1 MTAAGEGSPG
11 GSRFR
16 ALLIGVPHYV
26 DEAIKDLPFVE
37 SDMAALETVLRGVGY
52 EVQVHDVGR
61 TDRDSIDTAVELF
74 IADAMPG
81 QTLLIYLSGHGVHHS
96 GMDYLVPLGASTR
109 SRDFPSRCVP
119 IAFDRYVEH
128 SRAGDVLVVI
138 DACREGIDLREMGTV
153 NAASWSDRRV
163 ERTGSRRFAYVYA
176 CSPGERARYVT
187 AGAATFSL
195 FSRALTEIVGNE
207 DGPRS
212 LSQIKPALQDALDS
226 LTSESKVPRQLIRV
240 LTETDTDGFVVFS
253 RAGQR
258 DRDAG
263 RNDWGTLARDHVAWK
278 QVGDGRGAEDLREA
292 TIALVEHL
300 AANWKRDIR
309 ALNGDPWR
317 DRHLALRM
325 NSKIRWLLQ
334 TVLNPE
340 KLELS
345 PAEAALLVAFP
356 FLHESFWA
364 RHAARLC
371 HVNPAD
377 LAGDGSEEG
386 ERFRRFA
393 AGHGRLLRR
402 ARRAAEAGDSPVVSA
417 VGWWLFHRWLARQP
431 DCYQPRHVSDLLASD
446 VAKSGD
452 AGMFVGEVFAPDRM
466 LEMLRVLRM
475 DAAFL
480 TRSDRTSAL
489 SPVRQVAGGTENE
502 QGVREQLLGYLLT
515 AAYLFT
521 VDPSGLPEVVV
532 DHLGI
537 SYAVDIAD
545 VHSTIREAKWVA
557 QGRTRILEARC
568 THPAVE
574 LALREH
580 AGHIDTLLTEI
591 DTTTGDSGPLA
602 PLTDM
607 PVHVTGDRVQPVTLA
622 DGSRAYDSSGFRFR
636 LADDRIQELL
646 MGAQLYGD
654 PALAVRELY
663 QNALDA
669 CRYRQARGDYLQATG
684 TRLAPWTGEIVFTQ
698 GVDEQDRPYLDCT
711 DNGIGMGIRE
721 LLSVFSHAGVRFTD
735 LPEFIEEQAQWKEAG
750 VTLYPNSRFG
760 IGVLSYFMLADDIT
774 VTTCRFDRT
783 GRPGRIL
790 EVQIAG
796 PGALFRVRPLGPGD
810 HSFTR
815 VRLHLRDTGTP
826 VSCVDLLRRILWISE
841 YQVTATDPYE
851 THVWRARELSD
862 IAPIGS
868 DDPLAEGAQRTAK
881 DIDATSTPE
890 VWWCASSG
898 AVLADGLWA
907 GRHLFGAVVNLTGP
921 HLPRLTV
928 DRKQML
934 AFNEAEVQ
942 RLLLQEATALTL
954 EGATVLT
961 HEWLSVL
968 VNHDPVLADAIF
980 EKALAVPRRPWIVA
994 EEEVDI
1000 AVVGCFSHDA
1010 YLFGGTRAFL
1020 SYSGTGVSSYRRR
1033 HIPECVSTWR
1043 ASVWSKAG
1051 LIRGMSVA
1059 SPSDVVVARPSDF
1072 LLVSHDP
1079 GHGDV
1084 GEDRVI
1090 FKDSS
1095 ASAWLLDQ
1103 DPVATGH
1110 LIAAAAATRRSPA
1123 AVGARLKL
1131 LGFSVPDLAGLPGEF
1146 DPADP
1151 VVMSRDLDGSP
1162 PWLAVDQSVPLEHV
1176 IAAAA
1181 ATRRSPAAV
1190 GARLKLL
1197 GFSVPDPA
1205 GLPGDF
1211 DPSDRTIFSAGFN
1224 GSPPWLAADE
1234 AVPLGHV
1241 VAGAVVTRRSPAAVG
1256 ARLKL
1261 LGFSV
1266 PDLAGLPGEFDPA
1279 DPVVISR
1286 DLDGSPPWLA
1296 ADEAVPLGHVIA
1308 AAMHSGKSPADV
1320 VARLKAFGFSVP
1332 DLAGLPSD
1340 LGPADPV
1347 VMSRDL
1353 DGSPPWLTADEA
1365 VPLGH
1370 VIAAA
1375 MHSGKS
1381 PADVV
1386 AWLKL
1391 LGFSVPDLAGLPGE
1405 FDPADPVVMSRDL
1418 DGSPPWLA
1426 ADEAVPLGH
1435 VVAAAVATRR
1445 SPADVVARLK
1455 AFGFSAPDLAGLPDN
1470 LDSGDRTIFSAGLDG
1485 SPPWLAVGEAVPLE
1499 RVIAAAVATRRSPAD
1514 VVARLKAFGFSVP
1527 DPAGLPS
1534 DLGPADPV
1542 IMSRNLDGS
1551 PPWLAVGEAVP
1562 LEHVVAAAVATR
1574 RSPAAVAARLKAF
1587 GFPVPDPAGLPGTPD
1602 ATDLTVI
1609 SRDLD
1614 GFRPWLATDQS
1625 VPPEHV
1631 IAAAAETRR
1640 SPAAVA
1646 ARLKAFGF
1654 PVPDPAGLPDN
1665 LDFNNLTVVSRDLD
1679 RASPWLAT
1687 DEPVSLGHVI
1697 GAAVAMGQSPA
1708 AVAALL
1714 KALGFSVADP
1724 SHLPQDLDSTDRTIV
1739 STELSR
1745 GSPWLSTDRPV
1756 SPGHVIAAA
1765 VETRQSPAEVA
1776 RRLVALG
1783 FTLSPLIKVFNEPER
1798 LGPS

>member
-1 MTAAGEGSPG
+1 MTTAGERAFG

-16 ALLIGVPHYV
+16 ALLIGVSHYV
-26 DEAIKDLPFVE
+26 DDAIKDLPFVE

-96 GMDYLVPLGASTR
+96 GMDYLVPSGALTR

-119 IAFDRYVEH
+119 ITFGRYVEH

-138 DACREGIDLREMGTV
+138 DACREGIDLREMGAV

-195 FSRALTEIVGNE
+195 FSRALAEIVGNE

-212 LSQIKPALQDALDS
+212 LSQIKPALQDALDG

-240 LTETDTDGFVVFS
+240 LTETDTEGFVVFS

-278 QVGDGRGAEDLREA
+278 QVGDGRGAEDLRES

-371 HVNPAD
+371 HVDPAD
-377 LAGDGSEEG
+377 LAGDGFEEG

-431 DCYQPRHVSDLLASD
+431 DCYQPRHVSDLLVSSD
-446 VAKSGD
+446 MAESGD
-452 AGMFVGEVFAPDRM
+452 AAMLVGEVFAPDRM

-502 QGVREQLLGYLLT
+502 QDVREQLLGYLLT

-521 VDPSGLPEVVV
+521 VDPTGLPETVV

-545 VHSTIREAKWVA
+545 VHTTIKEAKWVA

-568 THPAVE
+568 AHPAVE

-580 AGHIDTLLTEI
+580 AGHIDALLTEI

-607 PVHVTGDRVQPVTLA
+607 PVHVTGDRVLPATLA

-654 PALAVRELY
+654 PALAIRELY

-698 GVDEQDRPYLDCT
+698 GVDEHGRPYLDCI

-750 VTLYPNSRFG
+750 ITLYPNSRFG

-783 GRPGRIL
+783 GRPSDIL

-841 YQVTATDPYE
+841 YQVTATDPHG
-851 THVWRARELSD
+851 THVWRAGELSEV
-862 IAPIGS
+862 APIGS
-868 DDPLAEGAQRTAK
+868 DDPLAEGAQRAAK
-881 DIDATSTPE
+881 DIDATSTPD
-890 VWWCASSG
+890 VWWCDSPG

-921 HLPRLTV
+921 HTPRLTV

-934 AFNEAEVQ
+934 AFDEARVKQ
-942 RLLLQEATALTL
+942 LLQQEAAALMP
-954 EGATVLT
+954 EQATVLT
-961 HEWLSVL
+961 HKWLSEL

-980 EKALAVPRRPWIVA
+980 EKALAIPRRPWIVA
-994 EEEVDI
+994 GEKVDI
-1000 AVVGCFSHDA
+1000 SVVGCFPYDA
-1010 YLFGGTRAFL
+1010 YLFGDTLAFL

-1033 HIPECVSTWR
+1033 HVPECVSTWR
-1043 ASVWSKAG
+1043 ASAWSKAG

-1059 SPSDVVVARPSDF
+1059 SPADVVVARPSDF

-1079 GHGDV
+1079 GHGDD
-1084 GEDRVI
+1084 EENSAT
-1090 FKDSS
+1090 FKDIS
-1095 ASAWLLDQ
+1095 ASAWLYNQ
-1103 DPVATGH
+1103 DPVPTGH
-1110 LIAAAAATRRSPA
+1110 LIAAALATGRSPAVVAARLKVLGFSVPDPTNLPANPDLRDPFILSRDRDGSPPWLAVDEAVPLEHVITAAAATRWSPAVVAARLKVLGFSVPDPTSLPDSSDSRDPVILSRDRDGVSPWLAVGEGLPLGHLVAAAAATGRSPAVVAARLKAFGFSVPDPTGLPGDSDSGDHIVISRDLGGSPPWLAVGEGLPLGHVVAAAVATGRSPA
-1123 AVGARLKL
+1123 AVGARLKA
-1131 LGFSVPDLAGLPGEF
+1131 F
-1146 DPADP
+1146 
-1151 VVMSRDLDGSP
+1151 
-1162 PWLAVDQSVPLEHV
+1162 
-1176 IAAAA
+1176 
-1181 ATRRSPAAV
+1181 
-1190 GARLKLL
+1190 
-1197 GFSVPDPA
+1197 GFSVPDPT
-1205 GLPGDF
+1205 GLPGNLDSG
-1211 DPSDRTIFSAGFN
+1211 DSVIVSRDLDGIW
-1224 GSPPWLAADE
+1224 PWLASDQP
-1234 AVPLGHV
+1234 VPLGHV
-1241 VAGAVVTRRSPAAVG
+1241 VAAAVATRWSPAVVA
-1256 ARLKL
+1256 
-1261 LGFSV
+1261 
-1266 PDLAGLPGEFDPA
+1266 
-1279 DPVVISR
+1279 
-1286 DLDGSPPWLA
+1286 
-1296 ADEAVPLGHVIA
+1296 
-1308 AAMHSGKSPADV
+1308 
-1320 VARLKAFGFSVP
+1320 ARLKAFGFSVP
-1332 DLAGLPSD
+1332 DLAGLP
-1340 LGPADPV
+1340 AD
-1347 VMSRDL
+1347 
-1353 DGSPPWLTADEA
+1353 
-1365 VPLGH
+1365 
-1370 VIAAA
+1370 I
-1375 MHSGKS
+1375 
-1381 PADVV
+1381 
-1386 AWLKL
+1386 
-1391 LGFSVPDLAGLPGE
+1391 
-1405 FDPADPVVMSRDL
+1405 
-1418 DGSPPWLA
+1418 
-1426 ADEAVPLGH
+1426 
-1435 VVAAAVATRR
+1435 
-1445 SPADVVARLK
+1445 
-1455 AFGFSAPDLAGLPDN
+1455 
-1470 LDSGDRTIFSAGLDG
+1470 DSGDSVIVSLLVDG
-1485 SPPWLAVGEAVPLE
+1485 SPPWLAVDEVVPLGH
-1499 RVIAAAVATRRSPAD
+1499 VVVGAVATGRSPA
-1514 VVARLKAFGFSVP
+1514 VVAARLKAFGFSVP
-1527 DPAGLPS
+1527 DLAGLP
-1534 DLGPADPV
+1534 AD
-1542 IMSRNLDGS
+1542 I
-1551 PPWLAVGEAVP
+1551 
-1562 LEHVVAAAVATR
+1562 
-1574 RSPAAVAARLKAF
+1574 
-1587 GFPVPDPAGLPGTPD
+1587 
-1602 ATDLTVI
+1602 
-1609 SRDLD
+1609 
-1614 GFRPWLATDQS
+1614 
-1625 VPPEHV
+1625 
-1631 IAAAAETRR
+1631 
-1640 SPAAVA
+1640 
-1646 ARLKAFGF
+1646 
-1654 PVPDPAGLPDN
+1654 
-1665 LDFNNLTVVSRDLD
+1665 
-1679 RASPWLAT
+1679 
-1687 DEPVSLGHVI
+1687 
-1697 GAAVAMGQSPA
+1697 
-1708 AVAALL
+1708 
-1714 KALGFSVADP
+1714 
-1724 SHLPQDLDSTDRTIV
+1724 DSGD
-1739 STELSR
+1739 S
-1745 GSPWLSTDRPV
+1745 
-1756 SPGHVIAAA
+1756 
-1765 VETRQSPAEVA
+1765 
-1776 RRLVALG
+1776 
-1783 FTLSPLIKVFNEPER
+1783 
-1798 LGPS
+1798 